1 MPEHDVI
8 TSDDGMLYVKRS
20 PLLYGYTING
30 INDSKRKN
38 IKVKWFVTENVFH
51 WHLCDTVVNTTLHSR
66 WEIHL

>member
-38 IKVKWFVTENVFH
+38 IKVKWFVTENVF
-51 WHLCDTVVNTTLHSR
+51 D
-66 WEIHL
+66 